1 MMTISP
7 MAGDAGYYASQDNY
21 YVLGS
26 LSSRWMGEGA
36 EKLGLSG
43 PVIDAQMDA
52 MRHGILPDGSVLSR
66 VENGKE
72 THRAGYDLTFSAPK
86 SVSMLALIGGDKR
99 LLDAHNVA
107 VGVAM
112 KEVEAL
118 ASARITDGGQ
128 TQTVLTG
135 NIVAALYNHDTSRD
149 LDPQLHTHALVFNA
163 TEAEGKWRALASDTK
178 MKTGFSETMYAN
190 QVALGNIYRH
200 SLRLAVEKMGF
211 ETHSTGKNGLW
222 EIKGVPV
229 GAFSQ
234 RSQTIS
240 ATVGDDASL
249 RSRDVAA
256 LDTRKAKVASD
267 PLVLVAEWNDRL
279 KATGFDLPDFVGR
292 AKARELRGAEMSEPA
307 GAAPDMVTAI
317 GNAISTLSD
326 SKVQFTYSELLAK
339 TASQLP
345 AGPGLFATV
354 REGIEVA
361 IGQQRVIPLD
371 KEKGIFTSDIHLLN
385 ELSVHTLAKSAM
397 QENRVLHF
405 PERAVER
412 ARPYADAYSV
422 LAQDNASVAILSGR
436 GGAAQLRERVADA
449 AIMAG
454 EMGRDVTVL
463 AADVRG
469 QAFLSKDPM
478 LEGRVMSRSR
488 LTADLTLPAHSTLVV
503 AQAEKLSLK
512 ETLLILEKGQAQGV
526 QMLFIDSENRTGT
539 GNALSVL
546 KDAGVPQYRFYD
558 GQKLTT
564 TVVSESDKRQRY
576 DRLAQ
581 DYAELKAEGKTV
593 VAQVSSPREQ
603 ALLTAAIRSEMQA
616 TGQLGKAET
625 ALTVIQP
632 VWLDAKTRG
641 QRDMYR
647 AGMVMEQW
655 DKETK
660 EMHRY
665 KVERVTE
672 STNTLRLVGDKDG
685 AVRVEKINQL
695 DSSWSL
701 FAERTVPVAVGE
713 PLMAVGRELNG
724 KIKARDA
731 LVVTGFY
738 QGGLVVERDGASLTL
753 DTSRALKL
761 SPAFVE
767 SLGASVSEGNIL
779 LAATG
784 TRDMNTATLNQMA
797 RSGGQ
802 ARLYTALPQD
812 RAEKRLASNPN
823 FRLASE
829 QVKAQAGE
837 ANLDAA
843 MLKNRDALH
852 TPVAQAVAL
861 GLSRAQSQSIAF
873 SKATLMSASLGWS
886 TDVTVSQVG
895 AEIDRQIKGG
905 ALISLSPVAGVGS
918 GLVVPRVTYEMEKS
932 IIRTVAE
939 GKNAVAPLMDT
950 VPEKYLDGLTGGQQ
964 AATKLILESPDRF
977 VAIQGYAGTGKTTQ
991 FKAVMAALDG
1001 LPEGQRP
1008 EVIGLAPTHRA
1019 VHEMQSVGVRSQT
1032 LSSFLSE
1039 ERQKNLAGEKTDYGN
1054 TLFLVDES
1062 SMVGNRDMAELY
1074 QRVADTG
1081 GRAISSGDVAQL
1093 QPIEPGQ
1100 PFRLVQSRSAID
1112 TAVMQD
1118 IVRQTPELR
1127 PAIYSMIEGDARGA
1141 LEKVEAVSPAQ
1152 IHRKTDAWAPSSSV
1166 MEIRASAEG
1175 QTAPVA
1181 AVQDTILTA
1190 SPEPADVIDAITR
1203 DFAGRTAVAQAQ
1215 TLVVAHL
1222 NADRHAI
1229 NSSIHAA
1236 LKENGELGKAELAIT
1251 VLEPARVPDN
1261 ALRSAAGFSAHVG
1274 HVAVMNNQHLRVTGV
1289 DTAQGVVTLT
1299 DDAGKPTL
1307 ISNFENSTQD
1317 ISLYVPRDITV
1328 STGDRMRF
1336 TRSDNERGVV
1346 ANSQWRV
1353 SKLENSGRITL
1364 SNGEQEKVL
1373 EPGRL
1378 PEDGHIDLAYAVT
1391 AHGAQGASERY
1402 VITLEGAEGGRKR
1415 MATREAGYV
1424 TLSRAKEHVQ
1434 VYTDDRE
1441 GWLRQ
1446 LDRQADRH
1454 SAHDLLH
1461 HDTDRA
1467 AQVAERLLS
1476 TATPLADTALGRKLL
1491 QTSGL
1496 DNGESMAKFIAP
1508 GKKYPQP
1515 HIALPVW
1522 DSNGKRAG
1530 VYLDEVR
1537 NMPQGGG
1544 AWLDGAPRVMG
1555 NDDARFAG
1563 LQVSRNGDT
1572 HVAGSMAEG
1581 LALAHQHPD
1590 SGVLVRLAGEGT
1602 PHNLSRIT
1610 GSRLATDEDTLRQAQ
1625 QPESEPLPFIAP
1637 EDDKK
1642 QAALDKAARDVAVL
1656 PEEEKVRLAA
1666 EAARVGQAKGQPE
1679 LDGKALSEAAGR
1691 MPARDDPSQDP
1702 AVQQV
1707 ALQERTATRLQQ
1719 MEREIVIEKTF
1730 GE

>member
-7 MAGDAGYYASQDNY
+7 IAGDSGYYASQDNY

-26 LSSRWMGEGA
+26 LESRWMGEGA

-43 PVIDAQMDA
+43 AVFDAEMDA
-52 MRHGILPDGSVLSR
+52 VRHGILPDGSILSR

-86 SVSMLALIGGDKR
+86 SVSMLVLIGGDKR
-99 LLDAHNVA
+99 LLKAHNEA

-112 KEVEAL
+112 TEVEAL
-118 ASARITDGGQ
+118 TSTRIMTGGQ
-128 TQTVLTG
+128 SQTVLTG
-135 NIVAALYNHDTSRD
+135 NMVAALYTHDTSRD
-149 LDPQLHTHALVFNA
+149 LDPQLHTHVLVFNA

-200 SLRLAVEKMGF
+200 SLRQAVEKMGF
-211 ETHSTGKNGLW
+211 ETHTTGKNGLW
-222 EIKGVPV
+222 EIEDVPV
-229 GAFSQ
+229 EAFSQ
-234 RSQTIS
+234 RSQTIN

-249 RSRDVAA
+249 KSRDVAA
-256 LDTRKAKVASD
+256 LDTRKSKVASD
-267 PLVLVAEWNDRL
+267 PRVLVAEWNNRL
-279 KATGFDLPDFVGR
+279 KATGFNLPDFVGR
-292 AKARELRGAEMSEPA
+292 AKSRAMCGIEAVG
-307 GAAPDMVTAI
+307 GHTAAPEVMQVI
-317 GNAISTLSD
+317 GNAISALSEN
-326 SKVQFTYSELLAK
+326 KVQFTYSDLLAK

-345 AGPGLFATV
+345 AEPGLFAKV
-354 REGIEVA
+354 REGITTA
-361 IGQQRVIPLD
+361 IEQQRLIPLD

-385 ELSVHTLAKSAM
+385 ELSVHQLAKTAM

-405 PERAVER
+405 SNRAVER
-412 ARPYADAYSV
+412 TRPYADAYSV
-422 LAQDNASVAILSGR
+422 LAQDNAPVAILSGR
-436 GGAAQLRERVADA
+436 SGAAKLRERVTDA

-454 EMGRDVTVL
+454 EKGRDVIVL

-469 QAFLSKDPM
+469 QAFLSKDP
-478 LEGRVMSRSR
+478 LLSGKVMSRSHF
-488 LTADLTLPAHSTLVV
+488 TANLTLPPQSTLVI

-558 GQKLTT
+558 GQKLKT

-581 DYAELKAEGKTV
+581 DYAALKAEGKPV

-632 VWLDAKTRG
+632 VWLDAKTRR

-647 AGMVMEQW
+647 ADMVMEHW
-655 DKETK
+655 DKEAK

-665 KVERVTE
+665 KVDRVTG
-672 STNTLRLVGDKDG
+672 STNTLRLVGEKDG

-701 FAERTVPVAVGE
+701 FTERTVPVAVGE

-724 KIKARDA
+724 KIKARDT
-731 LVVTGFY
+731 LTVTGFS
-738 QGGLVVERDGASLTL
+738 QAGLVVERGGKSLTL
-753 DTSRALKL
+753 DMSRALKL

-767 SLGASVSEGNIL
+767 NLGASVSEGNML
-779 LAATG
+779 LAATR
-784 TRDMNTATLNQMA
+784 TRDLNTATLNQMA

-843 MLKNRDALH
+843 MLKNRDALL
-852 TPVAQAVAL
+852 TPVTQSVAL
-861 GLSRAQSQSIAF
+861 GLSRAQSHSIAF
-873 SKATLMSASLGWS
+873 SKAKLMEASLGWS
-886 TDVTVSQVG
+886 PEVSVSQVG
-895 AEIDRQIKGG
+895 GEIDRQVKSGE
-905 ALISLSPVAGVGS
+905 LISLSPMAGAGS
-918 GLVVPRVTYEMEKS
+918 GLLVPRATYEMEKS

-939 GKNAVAPLMDT
+939 GKNAVAPLMNT
-950 VPEKYLDGLTGGQQ
+950 VPDKTLSGLTGGQH

-991 FKAVMAALDG
+991 FKAVMALLDS
-1001 LPEGQRP
+1001 LPEAHRP

-1019 VHEMQSVGVRSQT
+1019 VHEMESVGVQSQT

-1039 ERQKNLAGEKTDYGN
+1039 ERQKGQAGEKVDYSN
-1054 TLFLVDES
+1054 TLFLIDES

-1074 QRVADTG
+1074 QRIADTG

-1112 TAVMQD
+1112 TAVMQE

-1141 LEKVEAVSPAQ
+1141 LEKVEAVLPTQ
-1152 IHRKTDAWAPSSSV
+1152 IHRKTDAWVPSSSV
-1166 MEIRASAEG
+1166 MEITPPHDGQSASAVPL
-1175 QTAPVA
+1175 QDSAPSVNH
-1181 AVQDTILTA
+1181 D
-1190 SPEPADVIDAITR
+1190 PADVIEAITR
-1203 DFAGRTAVAQAQ
+1203 DFAGRTTVAQAQ

-1229 NSSIHAA
+1229 NSSIHRA
-1236 LKENGELGKAELAIT
+1236 LKENGELGNAELALT
-1251 VLEPARVPDN
+1251 VLEPARVSDK
-1261 ALRSAAGFSAHVG
+1261 ALRSAEGFSAHLG
-1274 HVAVMNNQHLRVTGV
+1274 HVAVMNNRHLTVSSV
-1289 DTAQGVVTLT
+1289 DTTQGVVTLI
-1299 DDAGKPTL
+1299 DDTGITTV

-1336 TRSDNERGVV
+1336 TRSDNERGFV
-1346 ANSQWRV
+1346 ANSHWQV

-1364 SNGEQEKVL
+1364 TNGEQEKML

-1402 VITLEGAEGGRKR
+1402 AITLEGTGGGRKR

-1424 TLSRAKEHVQ
+1424 TLSRAKEHIQ

-1441 GWLRQ
+1441 GWLKQLERQ
-1446 LDRQADRH
+1446 TVRH
-1454 SAHDLLH
+1454 TAHDLVH
-1461 HDTDRA
+1461 YDADRA

-1476 TATPLADTALGRKLL
+1476 TATPLAETPLGRKLL

-1496 DNGESMAKFIAP
+1496 DAGESMAKFIAP

-1522 DSNGKRAG
+1522 DSNGKHAG
-1530 VYLDEVR
+1530 VYLDEVHF
-1537 NMPQGGG
+1537 MQQGSD
-1544 AWLDGAPRVMG
+1544 ALLSQQPRVVG
-1555 NDDARFAG
+1555 GKDARFVG
-1563 LQVSRNGDT
+1563 LQASLNGDT
-1572 HVAGSMAEG
+1572 HVVCSIKEG

-1590 SGVLVRLAGEGT
+1590 CGVLIRIGGEGT
-1602 PHNLSRIT
+1602 PHNLPRIT
-1610 GSRLATDEDTLRQAQ
+1610 GNRLATGDEVLHQAQ
-1625 QPESEPLPFIAP
+1625 APNSDPLPFIPP
-1637 EDDKK
+1637 EDEKK
-1642 QAALDKAARDVAVL
+1642 QATLDKAAHAAAVL
-1656 PEEEKVRLAA
+1656 PEEEKVRLVA
-1666 EAARVGQAKGQPE
+1666 EAARVDPVKEQTE
-1679 LDGKALSEAAGR
+1679 LDGKSLLEAVGKTPMREDLSLSR
-1691 MPARDDPSQDP
+1691 

-1707 ALQERTATRLQQ
+1707 AMQERNATRLQQ
-1719 MEREIVIEKTF
+1719 MEREIVIEKTL

>member
-1 MMTISP
+1 MMSISTI
-7 MAGDAGYYASQDNY
+7 AGDAGYYSSQDNY

-26 LSSRWMGEGA
+26 LESRWLGEGA
-36 EKLGLSG
+36 ENLGLSG
-43 PVIDAQMDA
+43 HVLDAEMNA
-52 MRHGILPDGSVLSR
+52 MKHGVLPDGSVLSR

-72 THRAGYDLTFSAPK
+72 THRPGYDLTFSAPK
-86 SVSMLALIGGDKR
+86 SVSMMALIGGDR
-99 LLDAHNVA
+99 RFIDAHNRA
-107 VGVAM
+107 VDTVM

-118 ASARITDGGQ
+118 ASARITERGQ

-163 TEAEGKWRALASDTK
+163 TEADGKWRALASDTK

-200 SLRLAVEKMGF
+200 SLRESVEKMGF
-211 ETHSTGKNGLW
+211 ETHNTGKNGLW
-222 EIKGVPV
+222 EIKDVPV
-229 GAFSQ
+229 EAFSQ
-234 RSQTIS
+234 RSQAIN
-240 ATVGDDASL
+240 AVAGDDASL
-249 RSRDVAA
+249 KSRDIAA
-256 LDTRKAKVASD
+256 LDTRKAKVVSD
-267 PLVLVAEWNDRL
+267 PLVLVAEWNERL
-279 KATGFDLPDFVGR
+279 KETEFNLPDFVGR
-292 AKARELRGAEMSEPA
+292 AKARELRGPEVTEPA
-307 GAAPDMVTAI
+307 GVAPDMTTAI
-317 GNAISTLSD
+317 SNAISTLSD
-326 SKVQFTYSELLAK
+326 SKVQFTYSDMLVK

-345 AGPGLFATV
+345 AEPGLFARV
-354 REGIEVA
+354 RDGIDAAVE
-361 IGQQRVIPLD
+361 QQRLIPLD

-385 ELSVHTLAKSAM
+385 ELSVHQLAKTAM
-397 QENRVLHF
+397 QENRVLSF
-405 PERAVER
+405 PDRAVER
-412 ARPYADAYSV
+412 SRSYADAYSV
-422 LAQDNASVAILSGR
+422 LSQDKSAVAILSGR
-436 GGAAQLRERVADA
+436 GGATQLRDRVTDA

-454 EMGRDVTVL
+454 ENGRDVVVL
-463 AADVRG
+463 AADNRG
-469 QAFLSKDPM
+469 RDFLTKDPQ
-478 LEGRVMSRSR
+478 LAGKVMSRSH
-488 LTADLTLPAHSTLVV
+488 LTADLTLPPQSTLIV

-558 GQKLTT
+558 GNKTLT

-576 DRLAQ
+576 DRLAH
-581 DYAELKAEGKTV
+581 DYAALKAEGAPV
-593 VAQVSSPREQ
+593 VAQASGPREQ
-603 ALLTAAIRSEMQA
+603 ALLNTAIRTELQA
-616 TGQLGKAET
+616 TGQLGKDERQMS
-625 ALTVIQP
+625 VIQP
-632 VWLDAKTRG
+632 VWLDGKTRT
-641 QRDMYR
+641 QRDTYR

-655 DKETK
+655 DKDTK
-660 EMHRY
+660 TMTRY
-665 KVERVTE
+665 SVDRVTD
-672 STNTLRLVGDKDG
+672 STNTLRLVSETGE
-685 AVRVEKINQL
+685 VRVEKISGL
-695 DSSWSL
+695 DSSWSA
-701 FAERTVPVAVGE
+701 FAQKTLPVAIGE
-713 PLMAVGRELNG
+713 PLMAVGRELEG
-724 KIKARDA
+724 KVKARDG
-731 LVVTGFY
+731 LTVTGFVD
-738 QGGLVVERDGASLTL
+738 GGVVVSKGDTSLVL

-761 SPAFVE
+761 TSPLVE
-767 SLGASVSEGNIL
+767 GLGASVSDNQMV

-784 TRDMNTATLNQMA
+784 TRDLNAAALNQLSRSGSTATI
-797 RSGGQ
+797 
-802 ARLYTALPQD
+802 YTALPQD

-823 FRLASE
+823 FRVASE
-829 QVKAQAGE
+829 QVKAQVGE
-837 ANLDAA
+837 TNLDAA

-852 TPVAQAVAL
+852 TPVEQSVAL
-861 GLSRAQSQSIAF
+861 GLSRAQSNSIAF
-873 SKATLMSASLGWS
+873 SKANLISASLGWS
-886 TDVTVSQVG
+886 PDVTVSQAS
-895 AEIDRQIKGG
+895 AEIDRQIKSGD
-905 ALISLSPVAGVGS
+905 LISLPPVAGAGS
-918 GLVVPRVTYEMEKS
+918 GLIVPRVTYEMEKS

-939 GKNAVAPLMDT
+939 GKGAVAPLMDT
-950 VPEKYLDGLTGGQQ
+950 VADKYLDGLTGGQQ

-991 FKAVMAALDG
+991 FKAVMAALDS
-1001 LPEGQRP
+1001 LPESQRP
-1008 EVIGLAPTHRA
+1008 QVIGLAPTHRA

-1074 QRVADTG
+1074 QRIADTG
-1081 GRAISSGDVAQL
+1081 GRAINSGDVAQL

-1152 IHRKTDAWAPSSSV
+1152 IHRKTDVWAPSSSV
-1166 MEIRASAEG
+1166 MEIRSPEKG

-1181 AVQDTILTA
+1181 VGQEAAALA
-1190 SPEPADVIDAITR
+1190 SKEPADVIEAITR
-1203 DFAGRTAVAQAQ
+1203 DFAGRTTAAQAQ

-1236 LKENGELGKAELAIT
+1236 LKENGELGKAELTLT
-1251 VLEPARVPDN
+1251 VLEPARVPDK

-1274 HVAVMNNQHLRVTGV
+1274 HVAVMNNQHLTVSGV

-1299 DDAGKPTL
+1299 DDAGKPTV

-1346 ANSQWRV
+1346 ANSQWQV

-1402 VITLEGAEGGRKR
+1402 VITLEGTEDGRKR

-1441 GWLRQ
+1441 GWLKQ
-1446 LDRQADRH
+1446 LDHQAERH

-1461 HDTDRA
+1461 HDADRA
-1467 AQVAERLLS
+1467 AQVADRLLS
-1476 TATPLADTALGRKLL
+1476 TATPLADTPLGRKLL
-1491 QTSGL
+1491 QTRGVEA
-1496 DNGESMAKFIAP
+1496 GESMAKFIAP

-1537 NMPQGGG
+1537 NMSQGGG
-1544 AWLDGAPRVMG
+1544 AWLDGAPRIMG
-1555 NDDARFAG
+1555 GDDARFAG
-1563 LQVSRNGDT
+1563 LQASRNGDT
-1572 HVAGSMAEG
+1572 HVAGSMPEG
-1581 LALAHQHPD
+1581 LAIAHQHPD
-1590 SGVLVRLAGEGT
+1590 SGVIVRLSGEGT

-1610 GSRLATDEDTLRQAQ
+1610 GSQLATDDTVLRQAQ
-1625 QPESEPLPFIAP
+1625 QSGDEPLPFIPP
-1637 EDDKK
+1637 EDEKK
-1642 QAALDKAARDVAVL
+1642 QAALEKAAQAAAHL
-1656 PEEEKVRLAA
+1656 PEEEKLRLAA
-1666 EAARVGQAKGQPE
+1666 EAARVEQAKGLSEP
-1679 LDGKALSEAAGR
+1679 DGKTLSEAAGSV
-1691 MPARDDPSQDP
+1691 PVRDDLSHDR
-1702 AVQQV
+1702 AVHQV
-1707 ALQERTATRLQQ
+1707 AIQERAATRLQQ
-1719 MEREIVIEKTF
+1719 MERDIVIEKTF